1 MAVRRRLGHE
11 ERRAQILDLTIASVA
26 ENGVQGTTLS
36 RIATGAGI
44 TTPALY
50 AHFENRREIL
60 LAALDVLFELRTLPH
75 RYPMEGNAL
84 ERLRG
89 IGHRHTQLLSEEND
103 RSVLALFEFIAAPPE
118 EGLREA
124 LGEKHLLLVGDIA
137 GIVRAGQKDGSIRDD
152 ADPEQTA
159 WMIVGR
165 AWTEDITH
173 LMGVSEAWNEER
185 SKKMLELIL
194 ESVAAPAQA
203 DAAADGRRAPN
214 GAAARRRRWPATS
227 AA

>member
-1 MAVRRRLGHE
+1 LSHE
-11 ERRAQILDLTIASVA
+11 DRQAQILDLTLASVA
-26 ENGVQGTTLS
+26 ENGVKGTTLS
-36 RIATGAGI
+36 RIAAGAGV

-50 AHFENRREIL
+50 AHFSSRKEIL

-75 RYPMEGNAL
+75 RFPVEGNAL

-89 IGHRHTQLLSEEND
+89 IGHRHTQLLSSEND
-103 RSVLALFEFIAAPPE
+103 QSVLALFEFIAAPPD

-137 GIVRAGQKDGSIRDD
+137 EIVREGQREGSIRADV
-152 ADPEQTA
+152 DPEQTA

-173 LMGVSEAWNEER
+173 LMGVSESWNEER
-185 SKKMLELIL
+185 SKKMLKLIL
-194 ESVAAPAQA
+194 DSVAASART
-203 DAAADGRRAPN
+203 AASPN
-214 GAAARRRRWPATS
+214 LVGQRLHTA
-227 AA
+227 